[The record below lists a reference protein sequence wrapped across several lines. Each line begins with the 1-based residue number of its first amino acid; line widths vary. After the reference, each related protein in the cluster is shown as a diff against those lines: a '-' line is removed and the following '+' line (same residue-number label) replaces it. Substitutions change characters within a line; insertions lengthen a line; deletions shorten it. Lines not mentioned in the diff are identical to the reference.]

1 MATEEGENQFDYLG
15 LCLVFNGLCALLAV
29 SYICKSCGCG
39 RWRCGG
45 DRTVRTLV
53 YDEGERGGE
62 KTCAEEIDSMR
73 AATILRCLHG
83 FTLVSDFFV
92 ACSYYYYIMMQ
103 YSLSNAQAICK

>member
-1 MATEEGENQFDYLG
+1 MATEEGENRFNYMG
-15 LCLVFNGLCALLAV
+15 LCLVFFGLCVLLAV
-29 SYICKSCGCG
+29 SYICK
-39 RWRCGG
+39 RCGG
-45 DRTVRTLV
+45 GGDRIARTFV
-53 YDEGERGGE
+53 YDEREIGGE

-103 YSLSNAQAICK
+103 YSL